1 MTLTLTLIPAD
12 LRLHSNVH
20 YNSRGKKKK
29 KSASFEL
36 KKNSKCKGVPDKE
49 HVFSH
54 LKWAISS
61 RVNVKEGFGEC
72 SPSTSLFPSLGI
84 TAL

>member
-1 MTLTLTLIPAD
+1 MYITTATP
-12 LRLHSNVH
+12 SWEE
-20 YNSRGKKKK
+20 
-29 KSASFEL
+29 SASFEL
-36 KKNSKCKGVPDKE
+36 RNSKCKGVPNKE

-72 SPSTSLFPSLGI
+72 FSFYLLFPSLGI